1 MENNKEIKVGKIPLF
16 KKLWYSVTKFEKY
29 PDMAAEGVGRAIKY
43 LVWLIFMFSL
53 ILAIGLIIK
62 FNEVL
67 RKEINYLDEN
77 FSEINYENGQLQITP
92 SKDIKSNMGN
102 VIINTDELSEHEIQ
116 KYKNSST
123 QGLKLIW
130 LSDKVIANFN
140 R

>member
-1 MENNKEIKVGKIPLF
+1 MGKIPLF

-102 VIINTDELSEHEIQ
+102 VIINTDELSEHEI
-116 KYKNSST
+116 
-123 QGLKLIW
+123 
-130 LSDKVIANFN
+130 
-140 R
+140 